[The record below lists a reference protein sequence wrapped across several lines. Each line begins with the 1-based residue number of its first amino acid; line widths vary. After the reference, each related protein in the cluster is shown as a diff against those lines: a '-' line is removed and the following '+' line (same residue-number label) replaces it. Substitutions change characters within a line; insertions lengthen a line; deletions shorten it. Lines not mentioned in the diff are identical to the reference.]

1 MCGRYASFRQTQD
14 LAEAFAIRR
23 GIQDV
28 LPLVDLEAAA
38 LPPSWNVAP
47 TDTVRI
53 VVEREPGAG
62 DGPPVRSVRLAR
74 WGLVPSWSKDPSGGA
89 RLINARSETLLE
101 KPSFARAAESRRC
114 LVVADGYF
122 EWRRAQP
129 GAARRPVKQPFYI
142 HPPGGAVLAFAGL
155 YEFWR
160 DRSVPDDDP
169 ARWLVSTTIITG
181 AAEGELGELHER
193 RPIALPPGRWEA
205 WLDPG
210 VRARDAV
217 ATLQTPA
224 PDLELR
230 PVSTEVNRVG
240 TQGPHLLD
248 PVTDAG

>member
-14 LAEAFAIRR
+14 LADAFAIRR

-28 LPLVDLEAAA
+28 LPVFDDDVAA

-53 VVEREPGAG
+53 VVERSEAGA

-89 RLINARSETLLE
+89 RLINARSETLLD
-101 KPSFARAAESRRC
+101 KPSFARAAQSRRC

-122 EWRRAQP
+122 EWHKAQQ
-129 GAARRPVKQPFYI
+129 GAARRQVKQPFYI
-142 HPPGGAVLAFAGL
+142 HPPGGSVLAFAGL

-160 DRSVPDDDP
+160 DRSLPDDDP

-193 RPIALPPGRWEA
+193 RPLTVASDGWED
-205 WLDPG
+205 WLDPDAG
-210 VRARDAV
+210 ARDAL
-217 ATLQTPA
+217 AMLQTPA
-224 PDLELR
+224 PELALR

-248 PVTDAG
+248 EVTADA